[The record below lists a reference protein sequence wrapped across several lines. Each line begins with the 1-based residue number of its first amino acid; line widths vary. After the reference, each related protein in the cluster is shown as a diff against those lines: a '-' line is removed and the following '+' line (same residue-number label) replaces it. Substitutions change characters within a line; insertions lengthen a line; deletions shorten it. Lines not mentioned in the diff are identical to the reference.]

1 MKIVFPQYFAEFHCL
16 ADGCPDT
23 CCAGWEVVLDEEAAD
38 RYEQLGEEHSRL
50 RERIRQAMGKDGG
63 DLIFRAASD
72 GRCPFLDGSGLCDI
86 QKELGEEGL
95 CRTCHLYPRFIG
107 EYGGVREI
115 GLSLSCPEAARII
128 LTHKGKV
135 AFLTEDDSSV
145 PPSLNDLD
153 AERYFAVRQLRET
166 ALSLAQAAPLPVDE
180 RCALLLRLAKKGQ
193 KKLRKEK
200 YGEMEGVAGRFDP
213 HRMMGELQSCCRK
226 CAGVEPMAY
235 KLLPETLISLSILR
249 PEWKVRLERKVREL
263 EMEPLMRIRPLD
275 AEFETQF
282 LTAFLYRYLLRSAYG
297 GSALGDMKLC
307 INSLLAVRLL
317 GQGCGQEELLTL
329 ARLYSREVEHDEEN
343 VAQLLDIFET
353 DKRFS
358 AKGMTALLLQ
368 DYPQPMGG
376 R

>member
-50 RERIRQAMGKDGG
+50 RERIRQATGKDGG
-63 DLIFRAASD
+63 DLIFRAEPD

-115 GLSLSCPEAARII
+115 GLSLSCPEAARIV

-193 KKLRKEK
+193 KKLHKEK

-249 PEWKVRLERKVREL
+249 PEWKVRLEMKVREL
-263 EMEPLMRIRPLD
+263 EMEPLVRIRPLD

-297 GSALGDMKLC
+297 GSALGYMKLC
-307 INSLLAVRLL
+307 IGSLLSVRFL

-343 VAQLLDIFET
+343 VARLLDIFET

-358 AKGMTALLLQ
+358 VKGMTALLLQ
-368 DYPQPMGG
+368 DYPQPMG